1 MSFIGNLGNMAYIRQ
16 TLSSIVKGR
25 EVAVAVLASQGIS
38 NVPAALLLSGFTQNY
53 RNLLIGVNLGG
64 LGTIIASMASLI
76 SYKIFSHR
84 YNQKKGEYLIK
95 FTAVNL
101 LYLAVLTG
109 AYLLIR

>member
-53 RNLLIGVNLGG
+53 RN
-64 LGTIIASMASLI
+64 
-76 SYKIFSHR
+76 HR